1 MDLNRRTALQML
13 GATAGM
19 ALVGAPSLSVAQ
31 DGTKTLVIAL
41 DEIAKQLDPLLY
53 QTNPGY
59 RVMQNIYDS
68 LLTVNYGGDGALQP
82 ALAESWTR
90 VDGQTVDLTLREGV
104 KFHDGSVL
112 TAEDVAFSFGQV
124 RRTDPA
130 SPGFGTAQQFMSTI
144 ASVGRFKSYVLLK
157 ARSCW
162 WISGRSLNPAIF
174 STAAK
179 SATG

>member
-68 LLTVNYGGDGALQP
+68 LLTVNYGGDGAL
-82 ALAESWTR
+82 
-90 VDGQTVDLTLREGV
+90 
-104 KFHDGSVL
+104 
-112 TAEDVAFSFGQV
+112 
-124 RRTDPA
+124 
-130 SPGFGTAQQFMSTI
+130 
-144 ASVGRFKSYVLLK
+144 
-157 ARSCW
+157 
-162 WISGRSLNPAIF
+162 
-174 STAAK
+174 
-179 SATG
+179 